1 MTKLTLTYVNR
12 TPRTSRTG
20 KPFISLS
27 IKATEHGDKYLSG
40 FGNKANEGW
49 QVGQEVEVAEIK
61 EVIKDGKVYLNFE
74 MPSNK
79 VDNSEVSA
87 KLDQVLSYLAKQSL
101 LIAEL
106 VEDKRKHEKV
116 MIQGTDIPY
125 PQPED
130 EGINLDEPP
139 F

>member
-12 TPRTSRTG
+12 TPRTSQAG
-20 KPFISLS
+20 KPFVSLS
-27 IKATEHGDKYLSG
+27 IKASEYGDKYLSG

-49 QVGQEVEVAEIK
+49 KVGDVVEVAEVK
-61 EVIKDGKVYLNFE
+61 EVNKAGKVYLNFE

-79 VDNSEVSA
+79 VDNSEINA
-87 KLDQVLSYLAKQSL
+87 KLDQILGYLAKHNL
-101 LIAEL
+101 LITEL
-106 VEDKRKHEKV
+106 VEEKRKHEKV
-116 MIQGTDIPY
+116 TIIGTEVPY
-125 PQPED
+125 PTPED